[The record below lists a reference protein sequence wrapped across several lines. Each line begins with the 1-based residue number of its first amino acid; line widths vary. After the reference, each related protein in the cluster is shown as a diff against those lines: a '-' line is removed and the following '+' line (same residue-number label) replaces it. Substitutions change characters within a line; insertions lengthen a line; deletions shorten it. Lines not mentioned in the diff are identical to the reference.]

1 MVNLTLE
8 QRLRHYFFAMG
19 AQANDT
25 EPASGLSFTIGQ
37 DRIHVS
43 IIRPQDL
50 AVRNRVIET
59 VLNLSSLRTAEL
71 VYLAAPRLLGATIDA
86 GIFRT
91 YGIGLLLF
99 DDRRID
105 EAVPAQ
111 LVTRTPTS
119 TVPTPNDG
127 ALVTELTNLRA
138 MYGEME
144 RNLAQLRED
153 MRNLNQNARGS
164 EHTLEQMHSPPIT
177 SREPAFAP
185 GVPSMEPGAL
195 PSYFNNNPWLDVLSK
210 RGRPEN

>member
-1 MVNLTLE
+1 
-8 QRLRHYFFAMG
+8 MG
-19 AQANDT
+19 AQSNDT
-25 EPASGLSFTIGQ
+25 DSNSGLLFTVGQ
-37 DRIHVS
+37 DRVHVA

-59 VLNLSSLRTAEL
+59 VLNLSSMRTAEL

-86 GIFRT
+86 GIFRSH
-91 YGIGLLLF
+91 GIGLLLF

-111 LVTRTPTS
+111 LVQRT
-119 TVPTPNDG
+119 TPSIQVGNDG
-127 ALVTELTNLRA
+127 ALVTELTTLRA

-153 MRNLNQNARGS
+153 MRNLHQNAREPERS
-164 EHTLEQMHSPPIT
+164 LEQVRTPAVLSHEPVFTQSLPTPP
-177 SREPAFAP
+177 
-185 GVPSMEPGAL
+185 VEPGAL